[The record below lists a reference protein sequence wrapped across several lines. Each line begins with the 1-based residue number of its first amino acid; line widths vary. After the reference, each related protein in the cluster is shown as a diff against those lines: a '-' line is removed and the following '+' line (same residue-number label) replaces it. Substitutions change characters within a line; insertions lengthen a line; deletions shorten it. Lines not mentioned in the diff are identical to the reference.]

1 MQGEIRLRYL
11 YEAARLGTMRAASD
25 ELNVATSSISRQI
38 AALEKELGMRLIEG
52 GRRKI
57 KLTEAGNAAF
67 AYYREMQAHEEVFL
81 SRVAELRS
89 IRSGTINLAVGEA
102 FISDAFSEVLQDFM
116 RRYPG
121 LTVRVK
127 MSGTNDAIAL
137 VREDEAHFGLIFDV
151 PRDPKVRARLTLSQ
165 PLKAIVHPKH
175 ELAGR
180 KSVKLGELKQYSIGL
195 PEDSFRIRQIVRE
208 AEHAEGVFLEPGLI
222 ANSMMLLK
230 DFAKCGRG
238 LTFLPEFLAQPQLS
252 EGKLIAI
259 AIDNPVMNATRIS
272 LITRAGRQVP
282 NGVYRLMLR
291 IEAHLKHLI
300 APTGQ

>member
-1 MQGEIRLRYL
+1 MYGEIRLRYL
-11 YEAARLGTMRAASD
+11 YEAARLGSMRAASD

-38 AALEKELGMRLIEG
+38 AALEKELGIPLIEG

-57 KLTEAGNAAF
+57 KLTEAGMAAF
-67 AYYREMQAHEEVFL
+67 AFYREMRAHEEVFR
-81 SRVAELRS
+81 SRVEELRS
-89 IRSGTINLAVGEA
+89 VRAGTINLAVGEA
-102 FISDAFSEVLQDFM
+102 FISDSFSEVLQVFM

-121 LTVRVK
+121 LIVRVK
-127 MSGTNDAIAL
+127 MSGTNDAITQ

-165 PLKAIVHPKH
+165 PLLALVHPKP

-180 KSVKLGELKQYSIGL
+180 TSIKLSELRNYSIAL
-195 PEDSFRIRQIVRE
+195 PEDSFRLRQIVRE

-238 LTFLPEFLAQPQLS
+238 LTFLPEFLSQPQLQ
-252 EGKLIAI
+252 EGKLVAI
-259 AIDNPVMNATRIS
+259 PVDNPVMSSTRIS
-272 LITRAGRQVP
+272 LITRSGRQLP
-282 NGVYRLMLR
+282 PGVYRLMLR
-291 IEAHLKHLI
+291 IEAHLKSLI
-300 APTGQ
+300 APRN